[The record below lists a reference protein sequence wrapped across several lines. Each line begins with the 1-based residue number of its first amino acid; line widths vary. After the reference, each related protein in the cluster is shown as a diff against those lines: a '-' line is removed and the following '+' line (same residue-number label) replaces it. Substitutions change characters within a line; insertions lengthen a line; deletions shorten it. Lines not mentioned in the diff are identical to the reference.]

1 MTNAETKTQI
11 RGMQHTP
18 TPWTNPTDGGIKA
31 PAECTTLRSGR
42 KVPFRVCTMQDGDR
56 ETVRANAAFI
66 VRACNA
72 HDELV
77 AALREMTL
85 CFGAGP
91 ESEEWWEVE
100 HDRRG
105 PGGDGLSSEQIRK
118 AVIERARAALAND

>member
-1 MTNAETKTQI
+1 VNTETRYAVMLRHPSEMHPMTWTIEEI
-11 RGMQHTP
+11 RE
-18 TPWTNPTDGGIKA
+18 KA
-31 PAECTTLRSGR
+31 
-42 KVPFRVCTMQDGDR
+42 R
-56 ETVRANAAFI
+56 ETATRLESGLPGSRVWNAI

-91 ESEEWWEVE
+91 ASEEWWEAE

-105 PGGDGLSSEQIRK
+105 PGGDGLSSEQIRN
-118 AVIERARAALAND
+118 AVTERARAALAKAGAL